1 MSSRLIRIVG
11 AAILLL
17 SAAPLAWS
25 ETKSGEANLQEL
37 KDQDVAKKA
46 IKVSLGDKVKAE
58 CSYYIIPDFLGKKVV
73 SVGARIKNTS
83 GKLMYYGYY
92 VAFFDK
98 DKKLVACSSF
108 GGSQIAKLDPGKETY
123 IGNVLE
129 LPPDQ
134 IKRIASYQVTLLEGE
149 KEFGK

>member
-1 MSSRLIRIVG
+1 MRNRLIRNIA

-17 SAAPLAWS
+17 AAAPQAWS
-25 ETKSGEANLQEL
+25 DTKSGDATLQEL
-37 KDQDVAKKA
+37 KFEDVAKKA
-46 IKVSLGDKVKAE
+46 INVKLGDKVKAE
-58 CSYYIIPDFLGKKVV
+58 CSYYINPDFLGKKVI
-73 SVGARIKNTS
+73 SVGARVKNTS
-83 GKLMYYGYY
+83 DKVMYYGYY

-98 DKKLVACSSF
+98 DRKLVACSSF
-108 GGSQIAKLDPGKETY
+108 GGGQIAKLDPGKETY